1 MEDLFLHQIK
11 KPIIST
17 MKMDIKKKYKRMIVG
32 TTENMIP
39 FYVLN
44 GFTKYHHTVKN
55 FFVDNYDEE
64 VWDGLKIM
72 INNEHDFYNEIK
84 NWDFSYINYI
94 KENFTRWDMY
104 EILRNNSNSE
114 SRVLDL
120 GTGGGE
126 KVLKYFPEVK
136 EIIATDFS
144 EEMIKTANENLKNS
158 DKKNITFRQ
167 MDNLNMNTPDNY
179 FDIVVARHTCIDAEQ
194 IYKALKTNGLLIL
207 RGVDKLDCWEL
218 KRLFGK
224 GQAYKDSKPIS
235 LIDYENILDA
245 GFKDVELVPIHIRE
259 YYKTKNDLLA
269 LLLKTPILADFSETQ
284 DNKNLEKEEIDLNKL
299 DEYIKRNSSE
309 KGILLIRRY
318 YGITARK

>member
-1 MEDLFLHQIK
+1 ML
-11 KPIIST
+11 
-17 MKMDIKKKYKRMIVG
+17 
-32 TTENMIP
+32 
-39 FYVLN
+39 
-44 GFTKYHHTVKN
+44 
-55 FFVDNYDEE
+55 
-64 VWDGLKIM
+64 
-72 INNEHDFYNEIK
+72 NNEHDFYNEIK

-94 KENFTRWDMY
+94 KENFTKWDMY
-104 EILRNNSNSE
+104 EILKNNSNSE
-114 SRVLDL
+114 SRILDL

-144 EEMIKTANENLKNS
+144 KEMIKTANENLKNS

-167 MDNLNMNTPDNY
+167 MDNLNMTTPDNY
-179 FDIVVARHTCIDAEQ
+179 FDIVVARHTCTDAKQ
-194 IYKALKTNGLLIL
+194 IYKTLKTNGLLII

-218 KRLFGK
+218 KRLLGK
-224 GQAYKDSKPIS
+224 GQAYKDQKPIS

-245 GFKDVELVPIHIRE
+245 GFKDVELVPIHVRE

-269 LLLKTPILADFSETQ
+269 LLLKTPILTDFSEIK
-284 DNKNLEKEEIDLNKL
+284 DNEQLTEEIDLNKL